1 MSDLLEIENLSVSF
15 DTPQGELEAVRDVS
29 FSLRKGEVLAL
40 VGESGCGKSVLC
52 KTIMKLLPST
62 ARIREGSILV
72 NGTDISKYTEKE
84 MQKLRGKLFAMVF
97 QDPMTALNPT
107 MTIGAQIAE
116 AILIH
121 EPKSSK
127 NAVWKRV
134 LELMELVGI
143 DRPAERARMYP

>member
-29 FSLRKGEVLAL
+29 FSLRNGEVLAL

-52 KTIMKLLPST
+52 KTIMKLLPAT

-121 EPKSSK
+121 EPKS
-127 NAVWKRV
+127 
-134 LELMELVGI
+134 
-143 DRPAERARMYP
+143 